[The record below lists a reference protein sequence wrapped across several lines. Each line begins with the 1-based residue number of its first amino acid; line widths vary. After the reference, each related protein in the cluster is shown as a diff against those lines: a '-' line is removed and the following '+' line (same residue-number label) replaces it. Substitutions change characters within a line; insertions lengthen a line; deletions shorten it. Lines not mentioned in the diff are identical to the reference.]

1 MTKTGETVTQFSSDI
16 TTQKKKKDNDCTTL
30 LSNSVSSLLSSVL
43 VCFSG
48 SSLKDTSTI
57 VAEALSPK
65 GAEMWLHCSARTRT
79 LCSF

>member
-1 MTKTGETVTQFSSDI
+1 MTKTGETVTRSFQVTSLH
-16 TTQKKKKDNDCTTL
+16 KKKKENDCTTL

-65 GAEMWLHCSARTRT
+65 GAEMWLHCSA
-79 LCSF
+79 